1 MGAKSAGF
9 LSRLISKF
17 GGNQTQVEIRKALA
31 QLDQPNPDA
40 RRSAAFRLGKFG
52 ENNEEVREALQRL
65 RTDPVKEV
73 RNAATWALKEV
84 GSRD

>member
-1 MGAKSAGF
+1 MGAKSGSF
-9 LSRLISKF
+9 LARLFGKL

-31 QLDQPNPDA
+31 QLEQPSADA

-52 ENNEEVREALQRL
+52 ENNEEIRDALQKL
-65 RTDPVKEV
+65 RGDPVKEV

-84 GSRD
+84 GARD